1 VNRDPTSD
9 PSAGHAEVD
18 GGRLYYE
25 VAGSGRPVVLI
36 HPGLWDS
43 RTWDDQFEA
52 FADQHRVVRYDMRG
66 YGRSSRPEPGRP
78 YSHVRDM
85 AAVMDAAG
93 VDRAA
98 LVGCSMG
105 GEIAIDF
112 ALTLPARTWALVL
125 VSPGLGGFEGTPED
139 EAWWEARLRPIE
151 AAVEGGDLDQAQD
164 LRLAIWAPLGT
175 ADPAGRRIR
184 DIAFEN
190 IHEITMDES
199 GAEELQPAA
208 IERLGE
214 IGVPTL
220 VLPADNDPPSMRS
233 ISSLLAS
240 RIPGA
245 RLVEIPDVDHV
256 INVRKPA
263 EFNRVVLA
271 FLSEV
276 G

>member
-25 VAGSGRPVVLI
+25 VAGSGRPVALI

-52 FADQHRVVRYDMRG
+52 FTDQYRVVRYDMRG

-164 LRLAIWAPLGT
+164 LRLAIWAPLGI
-175 ADPAGRRIR
+175 ADPAGRRLH

-199 GAEELQPAA
+199 RAEELEPAA

-214 IGVPTL
+214 ISVPTL
-220 VLPADNDPPSMRS
+220 VLPADNDPPDMRS
-233 ISSLLAS
+233 ICGLLAS

>member
-1 VNRDPTSD
+1 MNRDPASD

-52 FADQHRVVRYDMRG
+52 FTDQHRVVRYDIRG

-98 LVGCSMG
+98 MVGCSMG

-151 AAVEGGDLDQAQD
+151 AAVEAGDLDKAQD
-164 LRLAIWAPLGT
+164 LRLAIWAPIGT
-175 ADPAGRRIR
+175 EDPAGRRIH
-184 DIAFEN
+184 DIAFQN

-214 IGVPTL
+214 ISVPTL

-233 ISSLLAS
+233 ICGLLAS